1 MACTSCAI
9 SEHTC
14 TGMMGRACDRCRHQ
28 RLKCNFARG
37 ARGGS
42 QRTDG
47 NVGGS
52 NTGGEKRKA
61 GPSGSTTKKKSEG
74 SQPPKRPRRDTTT
87 TIDPKMLEEL
97 SEGSELDRVFKLV
110 GDYIVAYDAL
120 ADWYQK
126 EKVRRAGRG

>member
-1 MACTSCAI
+1 
-9 SEHTC
+9 
-14 TGMMGRACDRCRHQ
+14 MMGRACDRCRHQ

-37 ARGGS
+37 ARGS

-47 NVGGS
+47 NVGS

-61 GPSGSTTKKKSEG
+61 GPSGTTKKRSEG
-74 SQPPKRPRRDTTT
+74 NQPLKRPRRDTV
-87 TIDPKMLEEL
+87 TIDPKMLDDV

-110 GDYIVAYDAL
+110 GDYVVAYDAL